1 MSDSEVTKLISG
13 MAIVTLSLARNMEL
27 HGVIP
32 EGASLARPIHGGRS
46 LSVDFMRAR
55 VAPEIGDSSLTLV
68 LPPKTAR
75 NLAQELHKLLDQAL
89 WDDD

>member
-1 MSDSEVTKLISG
+1 
-13 MAIVTLSLARNMEL
+13 MADQELFGAVLDAQVNGRTSTGFVRLDFRLSLANQ
-27 HGVIP
+27 
-32 EGASLARPIHGGRS
+32 S
-46 LSVDFMRAR
+46 
-55 VAPEIGDSSLTLV
+55 PEIGDSSLTLV

>member
-32 EGASLARPIHGGRS
+32 EGASLAELQQR
-46 LSVDFMRAR
+46 
-55 VAPEIGDSSLTLV
+55 LTR
-68 LPPKTAR
+68 LPPSLVGTGAEDVLRLSISWLQK
-75 NLAQELHKLLDQAL
+75 DQGN
-89 WDDD
+89 DEETPSFSSVH